1 MKNLPPS
8 RTTVLYV
15 SSFAWCL
22 FALWGLAVT
31 GCTDSTPK
39 VGRGERERP
48 ILQSADQPASTP
60 KRQEDTCTVDVYVS
74 PADLLR
80 NAREVKEKLILQY
93 EYCKVL
99 YVPKVIIQD
108 DTLRGRSHYVQ
119 VWPPIAI
126 KARLLGKRSDTTPYR
141 TVVFVVQKDKEEYVI
156 EEQYVKKVAR

>member
-1 MKNLPPS
+1 MKTVPTS

-22 FALWGLAVT
+22 FALWGLMGT
-31 GCTDSTPK
+31 GCTNPQPK

-48 ILQSADQPASTP
+48 ILQSADHPESTP
-60 KRQEDTCTVDVYVS
+60 KKQEDTCTVDVYVS
-74 PADLLR
+74 PVDLLR

-99 YVPKVIIQD
+99 YVPKVIIED
-108 DTLRGRSHYVQ
+108 DSAKGRSHYVQ

-141 TVVFVVQKDKEEYVI
+141 TVVYVVQKDKEEYVI
-156 EEQYVKKVAR
+156 EEQ